1 MRMRLPDAALLL
13 LALPA
18 RTAGQQGAEPAGSA
32 ECPCVNPWA
41 AMAAGDARSCRS
53 VVTHRGR
60 HLGDNASS
68 VCVPLDYGASC
79 RAWDNASFNRECQT
93 ASGAIPESGVPQWC
107 SSRWCYVD
115 AAACTRPTDPSD
127 LVASE
132 GDVAVTSCTG
142 TADDGSST
150 CDLDAG
156 TDSTAECPAGCD
168 TATADLVYS
177 YETCGNLNSYTDDR
191 HYAYLR
197 GRHLRVSYPGDSG
210 SGYTV
215 LTKANGD
222 KAGSVVDFMQQIA
235 REGDFT
241 YERVEVGQ
249 DSKDLFSS
257 SFTACVHAVAIN
269 QTDICVGNFWVRPAI
284 SHLIRR
290 SRPHVPSVCGR

>member
-1 MRMRLPDAALLL
+1 LGADGGNPDYIATAAS
-13 LALPA
+13 
-18 RTAGQQGAEPAGSA
+18 E
-32 ECPCVNPWA
+32 
-41 AMAAGDARSCRS
+41 
-53 VVTHRGR
+53 
-60 HLGDNASS
+60 
-68 VCVPLDYGASC
+68 
-79 RAWDNASFNRECQT
+79 
-93 ASGAIPESGVPQWC
+93 AIPATE
-107 SSRWCYVD
+107 
-115 AAACTRPTDPSD
+115 
-127 LVASE
+127 
-132 GDVAVTSCTG
+132 CTG
-142 TADDGSST
+142 TATDGTST

-156 TDSTAECPAGCD
+156 TDGTAECPAGCD

-257 SFTACVHAVAIN
+257 SFTA
-269 QTDICVGNFWVRPAI
+269 W
-284 SHLIRR
+284 
-290 SRPHVPSVCGR
+290 

>member
-1 MRMRLPDAALLL
+1 MRLSGAALLL
-13 LALPA
+13 LARA
-18 RTAGQQGAEPAGSA
+18 HAQGAEPGGSA
-32 ECPCVNPWA
+32 ECPCVDPWA

-93 ASGAIPESGVPQWC
+93 ASGEIPESGVPQWC

-150 CDLDAG
+150 CDLDAS
-156 TDSTAECPAGCD
+156 TDGTAECPAGCD

-241 YERVEVGQ
+241 FEPPPHPSPRPPAAVRRAQFFTRPGVRARSYERVEVGQ

-257 SFTACVHAVAIN
+257 SFTACV
-269 QTDICVGNFWVRPAI
+269 R
-284 SHLIRR
+284 
-290 SRPHVPSVCGR
+290 